1 MPDPEPETTSKPKS
15 KPRPK
20 ATSNVEDSSPRSRG
34 RRSTLVLL
42 LLGLA
47 LVGALFAF
55 VYPTRTYL
63 HQRREL
69 NAAERQLGVLQDTTK
84 ALKHDSEKLQ
94 SDAEVERRAR
104 EDYGLVRPGETPYV
118 LVPSPPT
125 TWVP

>member
-1 MPDPEPETTSKPKS
+1 MPDPEPKTTSKPKS

-20 ATSNVEDSSPRSRG
+20 AASNVEDSSPRLRG

-94 SDAEVERRAR
+94 DRKSTRLNSSHL
-104 EDYGLVRPGETPYV
+104 GI
-118 LVPSPPT
+118 S
-125 TWVP
+125 

>member
-1 MPDPEPETTSKPKS
+1 MGTTMPDAKR
-15 KPRPK
+15 PRR
-20 ATSNVEDSSPRSRG
+20 SPRSRG
-34 RRSTLVLL
+34 RRSTLALL

-47 LVGALFAF
+47 FVAVLFAF

-63 HQRREL
+63 GQRREL
-69 NAAERQLGVLQDTTK
+69 NAAERRLEVLEENTK
-84 ALKHDSEKLQ
+84 ALDHDSARLQ

-118 LVPSPPT
+118 LVPAPPT

>member
-1 MPDPEPETTSKPKS
+1 MPEPKPKAKAANPKPKTS
-15 KPRPK
+15 PRP
-20 ATSNVEDSSPRSRG
+20 RG
-34 RRSTLVLL
+34 RHSTLVLL
-42 LLGLA
+42 LVGLA
-47 LVGALFAF
+47 LVAVLFAF

-69 NAAERQLGVLQDTTK
+69 NAAERQLEVLHDTTK
-84 ALKHDSEKLQ
+84 ALKHDSAKLQ